1 MEYATPWSRWM
12 RLFHSKDQI
21 SESSRRYHLSFR
33 QRSLAL
39 GYGYGFNMPN
49 ASRTWGCCILVH
61 VLDVRYATVVCFF
74 RNGNERTV
82 VLFET
87 EPPPSVGLL
96 VKFKIVSRRERMRE
110 NDFEFESMSVAWE
123 MLRLCSVLKTEYGR
137 SRGLS
142 MGDSSMQQPAVWRPL
157 SVFNYLL

>member
-1 MEYATPWSRWM
+1 M
-12 RLFHSKDQI
+12 
-21 SESSRRYHLSFR
+21 
-33 QRSLAL
+33 
-39 GYGYGFNMPN
+39 
-49 ASRTWGCCILVH
+49 
-61 VLDVRYATVVCFF
+61 VCFF
-74 RNGNERTV
+74 NNGNERTV

-142 MGDSSMQQPAVWRPL
+142 MGDSSMQQPAV
-157 SVFNYLL
+157 